1 MAARAYWT
9 GNLRLALVT
18 IPVQVFSA
26 TKSGSRISFHQIHEP
41 SGKRVR
47 YQKIVPGIGAV
58 DTDEIVKGYEVEK
71 GKYVLLSESELDD
84 IKLDAKK
91 TIDLV
96 QFVDQDD
103 IPPIYFDRPYFVGP
117 EEDNDEGNE
126 AYVVLREALSKT
138 GKIGLGQMIVRGK
151 GQVVALK
158 PCGEG
163 LLMESL
169 RYADEIR
176 RADAFFAEVPD
187 IDPEKELVDL
197 AEELIGR
204 KSAKFDPSAFTDGY
218 TAAVR
223 ELIDARLEDR
233 EPRDIEAPEA
243 GGQVIDLMQALRRSV
258 EGKAKSKSSSG
269 GGKSKKAATR
279 KTASKKKAA

>member
-117 EEDNDEGNE
+117 DEDNDEGNE

-176 RADAFFAEVPD
+176 KADAFFAQVPD

>member
-1 MAARAYWT
+1 M
-9 GNLRLALVT
+9 
-18 IPVQVFSA
+18 
-26 TKSGSRISFHQIHEP
+26 
-41 SGKRVR
+41 
-47 YQKIVPGIGAV
+47 

-117 EEDNDEGNE
+117 DEDNDEGNE

>member
-117 EEDNDEGNE
+117 DEDNDEGNE

-176 RADAFFAEVPD
+176 KADAFFAQVPD

-258 EGKAKSKSSSG
+258 EGKGKSKSSSG